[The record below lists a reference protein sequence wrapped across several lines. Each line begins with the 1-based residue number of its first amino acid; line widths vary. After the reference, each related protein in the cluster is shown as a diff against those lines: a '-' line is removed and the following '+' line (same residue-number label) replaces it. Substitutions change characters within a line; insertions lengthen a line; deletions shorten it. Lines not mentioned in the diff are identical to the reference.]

1 MAVPAAV
8 TVATAAVPAVTP
20 ATVRAAVAAALAA
33 AVRAA
38 AERRDN
44 TEVSRASRLRQPAA
58 GCRWLLSFFQKV
70 LNENLGKLLVYKDY
84 ASI

>member
-1 MAVPAAV
+1 MVQVA
-8 TVATAAVPAVTP
+8 ATAAEA
-20 ATVRAAVAAALAA
+20 VRAVRSAVAEAALAA

-84 ASI
+84 VSI